1 MAGRIPSDF
10 IDDLIAR
17 SDIVDIIDSRV
28 KLKKAGRNYQACC
41 PFHNEKT
48 PSFSVSQEKQFYYC
62 FGCGAKGNVISFMME
77 YDRLDFVEAI
87 EDLAKQYGLEVP
99 REQGGAPIKSQ
110 AERADRD
117 LDYELMEQVAKFF
130 EQQLKT
136 HKNSATIIDYLKGRG
151 LSGQIVKQWGIGYAP
166 EEWDGVLSKFGTNP
180 KAIERLLALKLVNE
194 NDNKKRYDFFRHR
207 VMFPIRD
214 KRGRVVAF
222 GGRIIDDQGPKYL
235 NSPETSLFHK
245 SYELYGL
252 YQTRQANRKLDRLLV
267 VEGYMDVVALSQFE
281 IDYAVAALGTA
292 TTPDHIQTMLKS
304 TSEVVCCYDG
314 DRAGRDAAWRALENA
329 LPFLQDG
336 KVMKFLFLPDGEDPD
351 SMVQKIGKS
360 AFEQLIADAK
370 PLSSFFFEVLLSK
383 HSVASIEGKAALKV
397 EAQPMIDQILG
408 DNQRGMMSAQLKK
421 ICGEG
426 DGHDY
431 DAEVKQ
437 VNQQR
442 KIKDIDFRAPKHVK
456 LSPLRTMIRLLLE
469 LPRLALDVPLAN
481 PNLLNANKISGLSML
496 IEIHDYCLHNPNANT
511 AQLFEAFR
519 AHPHIHHLSKLFSAP
534 VDDSINLASE
544 YADNYDKLVIWQVE
558 ARLDE
563 LMAKQ
568 QIQPL
573 TKQEEEELTFLLKE
587 TDSKH

>member
-10 IDDLIAR
+10 IEDLIAR

-62 FGCGAKGNVISFMME
+62 FGCGAKGNVISFIME

-87 EDLAKQYGLEVP
+87 EDLAKQYSLEVP
-99 REQGGAPIKSQ
+99 REKGGTPLKSQ
-110 AERADRD
+110 AERNERER
-117 LDYELMEQVAKFF
+117 DYELMEQVARYF
-130 EQQLKT
+130 EQQLKQ
-136 HKNSATIIDYLKGRG
+136 HKNSSTIIEYLKGRG
-151 LSGQIVKQWGIGYAP
+151 LSGQTVKKWGIGYAP

-180 KAIERLLALKLVNE
+180 QAIARLLALKLVNE
-194 NDNKKRYDFFRHR
+194 NDNKRRYDFFRHR

-235 NSPETSLFHK
+235 NSPETPIFHK

-252 YQTRQANRKLDRLLV
+252 YQTRQANRKLNRLLV
-267 VEGYMDVVALSQFE
+267 VEGYMDVVALSQFDV
-281 IDYAVAALGTA
+281 DYAVAALGTA
-292 TTPDHIQTMLKS
+292 TTPDHIQTMLK
-304 TSEVVCCYDG
+304 TTTEVVCCYDG

-329 LPFLQDG
+329 LAFLQDG
-336 KVMKFLFLPDGEDPD
+336 KIMKFLFLPDGEDPD
-351 SMVQKIGKS
+351 SMIQKIGKV
-360 AFEQLIADAK
+360 AFEQLITDAK
-370 PLSSFFFEVLLSK
+370 PLSTFFFDSLLAK
-383 HSVASIEGKAALKV
+383 HSVGSIEGKAALKV
-397 EAQPMIDQILG
+397 EAQPLIDKILG
-408 DNQRGMMSAQLKK
+408 DNQRGMMSAQLRK

-431 DAEVKQ
+431 SAEVNQ

-442 KIKDIDFRAPKHVK
+442 KIKNIDYTSPAQVK

-469 LPRLALDVPLAN
+469 SPSLAQKMSLAN
-481 PNLLNANKISGLSML
+481 PNLLNVNKISGLAML
-496 IEIHDYCLHNPNANT
+496 IEVHEYCLLNPNANT

-534 VDDSINLASE
+534 IEDSINLESE
-544 YADNYDKLVIWQVE
+544 YADNYDKLVTWQVE

-568 QIQPL
+568 ENL
-573 TKQEEEELTFLLKE
+573 SKQEETELTLLLQE

>member
-1 MAGRIPSDF
+1 MAGRIPNDF

-62 FGCGAKGNVISFMME
+62 FGCGAKGNVISFLME
-77 YDRLDFVEAI
+77 YDRLEFVEAI

-99 REQGGAPIKSQ
+99 REKGGAPMRSQ
-110 AERADRD
+110 TDRNERE
-117 LDYELMEQVAKFF
+117 LDYELMEQVARFF
-130 EQQLKT
+130 EQQLT
-136 HKNSATIIDYLKGRG
+136 QHANSTTIIDYLKGRG
-151 LSGQIVKQWGIGYAP
+151 LTGTTVKHWGIGYAP
-166 EEWDGVLSKFGTNP
+166 DQWDGVLSKFGTNP
-180 KAIERLLALKLVNE
+180 QAVKRLLALKLVNE
-194 NDNKKRYDFFRHR
+194 NDNKRQYDFFRHR

-222 GGRIIDDQGPKYL
+222 GGRIIDEQGPKYL
-235 NSPETSLFHK
+235 NSPETSIFHK

-252 YQTRQANRKLDRLLV
+252 YQARQANRSLDRLLV
-267 VEGYMDVVALSQFE
+267 VEGYMDVVALSQFD
-281 IDYAVAALGTA
+281 INYAVAALGTA

-329 LPFLQDG
+329 LAFLQDG

-351 SMVQKIGKS
+351 SMVQKIAKP
-360 AFEQLIADAK
+360 AFEELIKEAK
-370 PLSSFFFEVLLSK
+370 PLSSFFFDVLLNR
-383 HSVASIEGKAALKV
+383 HSVGSIEGKAALKA
-397 EAQPMIDQILG
+397 EAQPLIDKILG

-421 ICGEG
+421 LCGEG
-426 DGHDY
+426 DGFDY
-431 DAEVKQ
+431 SGDIKQ

-442 KIKDIDFRAPKHVK
+442 KIKNLDFKTPANVK

-469 LPRLALDVPLAN
+469 QPELAQKHMPLTD
-481 PNLLNANKISGLSML
+481 PNLLSPKMISGLPML
-496 IEIHDYCLHNPNANT
+496 LEIHDYCMRYPQANT

-519 AHPHIHHLSKLFSAP
+519 AHPHIHHLSKLFAAP
-534 VDDSINLASE
+534 IEDEIDLNHE
-544 YADNYDKLVIWQVE
+544 YSDNYEKLVNWQIE

-563 LMAKQ
+563 LMAKSK
-568 QIQPL
+568 L
-573 TKQEEEELTFLLKE
+573 NKKEEAELTLLLQE
-587 TDSKH
+587 TDRK